1 MVANDPMITVQK
13 IRYEC
18 LAFSSL
24 KTKRCFTEIKSKIMK
39 VAKAC
44 IRPWIFIELC
54 FKHIL
59 SKTGVTLQHSA
70 TNNINLA
77 LWFLVMWITLLNIWF
92 ILNALEYN
100 DNVPKIIEKTPK
112 YCVLDNSS
120 SKKIKENRELNK
132 GEKERRGIV
141 RLRSDSLIDLR
152 KSNAENIPKIIKINP
167 GIKYDE
173 IFT

>member
-1 MVANDPMITVQK
+1 MNAGELFNGSQASGKKQLLELDVGLTLTMT
-13 IRYEC
+13 
-18 LAFSSL
+18 
-24 KTKRCFTEIKSKIMK
+24 IK
-39 VAKAC
+39 
-44 IRPWIFIELC
+44 PWILIELC

-59 SKTGVTLQHSA
+59 SKTGVILQHSA

-77 LWFLVMWITLLNIWF
+77 LWFFVMWITLLNIWV

-112 YCVLDNSS
+112 YWVLDNSS
-120 SKKIKENRELNK
+120 SKKINENRELNK

-152 KSNAENIPKIIKINP
+152 NNNAENIPKIIKIKP
-167 GIKYDE
+167 GTKYDE